1 MGKKWPL
8 YAVEQKLRNIIFIAG
23 SSMMATVFAC
33 TCTLLKSYS
42 KDDKTI
48 ESRHDVTLIKSDG

>member
-42 KDDKTI
+42 KDDRVI
-48 ESRHDVTLIKSDG
+48 ESRHDMTLVKSEG